1 MHYLCFIYALSMPRP
16 CPVHASSMPRPCLG
30 YEAIQ
35 KKCYLIS
42 EEFGINHYSLF
53 GGFPDGAGFS
63 LQSFLR
69 QKSISPPIPNP
80 LRLRGL
86 REEAEWESLIRNFW
100 GLGNR
105 HASFFQPHFGR
116 HIALGEAALLRAL
129 RGRSSREADTMVNGP
144 CPVHSPSVPRLCL
157 DYKAVQKC
165 YLISEEVGGCVFPAC
180 LCH

>member
-1 MHYLCFIYALSMPRP
+1 MVNGP
-16 CPVHASSMPRPCLG
+16 CPVHSPSVPRLCLD
-30 YEAIQ
+30 YKAVQ
-35 KKCYLIS
+35 KCYLIS
-42 EEFGINHYSLF
+42 EEFGINPYSLF
-53 GGFPDGAGFS
+53 GGFPDGAGFP

-69 QKSISPPIPNP
+69 QKRIFAPIPNP
-80 LRLRGL
+80 CRLRGL

-144 CPVHSPSVPRLCL
+144 FPVRAPSMLRL
-157 DYKAVQKC
+157 
-165 YLISEEVGGCVFPAC
+165 
-180 LCH
+180 